1 MRIYLLN
8 PPFIPN
14 FVRCGRWQG
23 AAARSGGLDYP
34 KWLAYATGLLEK
46 EHSVKLVDAPAS
58 KLDTV
63 DIINDVEQYHPDLVV
78 VETNFSSLGNDI
90 GVTQK
95 IKEACSAVT
104 VMVGPPAARFPEKI
118 LGNEGVNILA
128 LYEYDF
134 TLLDVAGAL
143 EQGLPLKDIRG
154 IFYRENG
161 RIIHNPNRDFTTSE
175 DLDQVPFVSSVYKR
189 HLNIKDY
196 YLSQT
201 LYPEVQIFTGR
212 GCPFHC
218 TFCSWPENLMGRKYR
233 SRTADNIVDEFE
245 YICQNLPEVKEIF
258 IEDDTFTINKNLV
271 LDVCRKMQERKLD
284 ITWSC
289 NARAT
294 LDYSTMREMKSSGC
308 RLLIVGYESGNDEIL
323 KTIQKGVD
331 TRQMRVFTKDA
342 KRAKLMIHG
351 DFIIGLPGETKETA
365 EQTLKF
371 IKELKPNVLQVAV
384 ATPIPGTKFHE
395 WSNDSEYLLVDN
407 LEESIDQN
415 GYQKCI
421 LSYPDFTKDD
431 IEHYVN
437 KALKEYYLS
446 PSFVPVALS
455 NMLRRNGLYELKIM
469 LMSAKVF
476 LGYIKANSRF
486 ECKINP

>member
-8 PPFIPN
+8 PPFVEN

-34 KWLAYATGLLEK
+34 KWLAYATGMLER

-58 KLDTV
+58 KLHTA
-63 DIINDVEQYHPDLVV
+63 DIVNDVKQFKPDLVI

-90 GVTQK
+90 GVTQR
-95 IKEACSAVT
+95 IKEACGAMT
-104 VMVGPPAARFPEKI
+104 VMVGPPAARFPDKI
-118 LGNEGVNILA
+118 LGNKGVDMLA

-134 TLLDVAGAL
+134 TLLDVARAL
-143 EQGLPLKDIRG
+143 EQGRTLKNIAG
-154 IFYRENG
+154 ILYNENG
-161 RIIHNPNRDFTTSE
+161 QIFHNSIRDYSTSE
-175 DLDQVPFVSSVYKR
+175 DLDQIPFVSSVYKR

-245 YICQNLPEVKEIF
+245 YICQDLPEVREIF
-258 IEDDTFTINKNLV
+258 IEDDTFTVNKNLV
-271 LDVCRKMQERKLD
+271 LEVCRKIKERKLD

-294 LDYSTMREMKSSGC
+294 LDHSTMQEMKSAGC

-323 KTIQKGVD
+323 KTIRKGVD
-331 TRQMRVFTKDA
+331 THQMRAFTGDA
-342 KRAKLMIHG
+342 KKAGLLVHG
-351 DFIIGLPGETKETA
+351 DFIIGLPGETHETA
-365 EQTLKF
+365 QITF
-371 IKELKPNVLQVAV
+371 DYIKDIKPDILQVAI
-384 ATPIPGTKFHE
+384 ATPIPGTNFYESVKK
-395 WSNDSEYLLVDN
+395 DGYLLIDDMC
-407 LEESIDQN
+407 ESIDKN
-415 GYQKCI
+415 GYQRCI
-421 LSYPDFTKDD
+421 ISYPNFSNKD
-431 IEHYVN
+431 IEYWAN
-437 KALKEYYLS
+437 KILRGYYLN
-446 PSFVPVALS
+446 PMYFFVFI
-455 NMLRRNGLYELKIM
+455 NGVIHGGGLTHIKGVMKSGLEFVK
-469 LMSAKVF
+469 
-476 LGYIKANSRF
+476 YI
-486 ECKINP
+486 IQY

>member
-1 MRIYLLN
+1 MKIYLLN
-8 PPFIPN
+8 PPFVEN

-34 KWLAYATGLLEK
+34 KWLAYATGLLER
-46 EHSVKLVDAPAS
+46 EHSVKLVDASAS
-58 KLDTV
+58 KLHTTDV
-63 DIINDVEQYHPDLVV
+63 INDVKQFHPDLVV
-78 VETNFSSLGNDI
+78 VETNFSCLGNDI
-90 GVTQK
+90 GITQK
-95 IKEACSAVT
+95 IKAACGGTTT
-104 VMVGPPAARFPEKI
+104 VMVGPPTARFPEKI
-118 LGNEGVNILA
+118 LDKDMIDVLA

-134 TLLDVAGAL
+134 TLLDVAGAV
-143 EQGLPLKDIRG
+143 ERDLPLKDIHG
-154 IFYRENG
+154 ISYKEMG
-161 RIIHNPNRDFTTSE
+161 QIIHNPIREYTASD
-175 DLDQVPFVSSVYKR
+175 DLDQIPFVSSVYKR

-233 SRTADNIVDEFE
+233 SRTAGNIVDEFE

-258 IEDDTFTINKNLV
+258 IEDDTFTVNKNLV
-271 LDVCRKMQERKLD
+271 LDVCREVKERKLD

-294 LDYSTMREMKSSGC
+294 LEYSTMREMKSAGC
-308 RLLIVGYESGNDEIL
+308 RLLVVGYESGNDEIL
-323 KTIQKGVD
+323 KTIRKGVD
-331 TRQMRVFTKDA
+331 TQQMRTFTKAA

-351 DFIIGLPGETKETA
+351 DFIIGLPDETKETA
-365 EQTLKF
+365 EQTLGF
-371 IKELKPNVLQVAV
+371 IKELKPNILQVAV
-384 ATPIPGTKFHE
+384 ATPIPGTEFYE
-395 WSNDSEYLLVDN
+395 WAKENGYLLVDN
-407 LEESIDQN
+407 LEESIDSN

-431 IEHYVN
+431 IERYVN

-446 PSFVPVALS
+446 SSFVPVALS
-455 NMLRRNGLYELKIM
+455 NVLRRHGLHELKIM

-476 LGYIKANSRF
+476 LEYLALKENQAIQSS
-486 ECKINP
+486 